1 MGKAASP
8 DHVLWDEAER
18 ARRGVEVIWSDR
30 GGEATYHGPGQLVG
44 YPIVDLA
51 RLGLTIPGYVDA
63 LEQSLIQYLAGLG
76 IQGDEGLR
84 EQVVARALTA
94 VEVRGRVADGDVQ
107 HAQVGI
113 QGW

>member
-1 MGKAASP
+1 MAI
-8 DHVLWDEAER
+8 E
-18 ARRGVEVIWSDR
+18 
-30 GGEATYHGPGQLVG
+30 Q
-44 YPIVDLA
+44 VDPTRLA
-51 RLGLTIPGYVDA
+51 RLTEAFDRFPVHLHVEQNVRADDVVVPDVVVDLLKVPLA
-63 LEQSLIQYLAGLG
+63 GAGLG

-94 VEVRGRVADGDVQ
+94 VEVRRRVADGDVQ